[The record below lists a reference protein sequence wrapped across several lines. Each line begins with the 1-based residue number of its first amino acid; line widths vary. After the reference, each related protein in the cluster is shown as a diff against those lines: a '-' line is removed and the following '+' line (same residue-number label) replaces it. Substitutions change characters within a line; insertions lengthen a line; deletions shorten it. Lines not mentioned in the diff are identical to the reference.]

1 MKALLDSG
9 ADIRITDNLGWT
21 LVKAASHNGHVKVIK
36 LLLKEGA
43 DITIP
48 NNNGWTR
55 VNATSI
61 SVAGNDGATPI
72 CPASNTGHVEVV
84 KLLLEMG
91 QTARLRTRMDGHRSM
106 QHHPMDTSSRR
117 GSC

>member
-1 MKALLDSG
+1 VKAFLDSG
-9 ADIRITDNLGWT
+9 ADIRITDNLRWT

-36 LLLKEGA
+36 LLLNEDA

-61 SVAGNDGATPI
+61 LVTDNDGAMPI
-72 CPASNTGHVEVV
+72 CPA
-84 KLLLEMG
+84 
-91 QTARLRTRMDGHRSM
+91 
-106 QHHPMDTSSRR
+106 
-117 GSC
+117 